1 MGHKKCIK
9 MYLNTFSALNH
20 AMDAIKTNE
29 YLEICVSFRKIRHYV
44 TIRHI
49 NNEYVF
55 KSLLFFKDIVNK
67 NSIMKLILNYNI
79 SSIHVYGNIGI
90 IYIDKIGFHY
100 QYTAANTIQKAWRK
114 YFIRSARL
122 RNDLVIHGLMEYW
135 FHPNHINLLDYLGP
149 SIKYI
154 I

>member
-1 MGHKKCIK
+1 

-20 AMDAIKTNE
+20 ALGAIKTNE
-29 YLEICVSFRKIRHYV
+29 YLEICITSKNKYRH
-44 TIRHI
+44 TIRYVYG
-49 NNEYVF
+49 EYNIYYNGS
-55 KSLLFFKDIVNK
+55 SLEKNK
-67 NSIMKLILNYNI
+67 QETMIFLLSIKINSIQI
-79 SSIHVYGNIGI
+79 YGSIGI
-90 IYIDKIGFHY
+90 FYVDKIGFHY

-122 RNDLVIHGLMEYW
+122 RNDLVIHGLIEYW
-135 FHPNHINLLDYLGP
+135 FHPNHINLLDMVGA